1 MSPDAGLANTNL
13 ATCVAAYLNE
23 SLVRG
28 HSRGT
33 AEYRRVY
40 LRQLQR
46 WLGERGSA
54 SLECLTP
61 SVLAGFGEHL
71 LRRRTSYKR
80 PAPTPL
86 SSTTLA
92 AAFSVLRSFGAWLV
106 MHGLVSVDP
115 ARNLRCD
122 RRAPPPQKPVLTVI
136 EVERLLETPDESVLG
151 VRDRAIL
158 ETLYS
163 TGLRRSELCAL
174 DLYDIDFCNETV
186 MVRQGKGRRD
196 RIAPIGATALRS
208 LRRYLKEARPRLLP
222 GEGEPAIFL
231 ASITR
236 RRLGPKNLNRIVGV
250 HSEKAGFGKRVTP
263 HLLRHACATHL
274 LQGGAATPDI
284 QAILGHDTITSTPTY
299 TRVGAEDLAA
309 ALARHHPRERR
320 WRS

>member
-1 MSPDAGLANTNL
+1 MSPDAGLAETTL
-13 ATCVAAYLNE
+13 ATCVAAYLDE

-33 AEYRRVY
+33 VEYRRVY

-46 WLGERGSA
+46 WLRERGSA

-61 SVLAGFGEHL
+61 AVLAGFGEQL

-80 PAPTPL
+80 VVPTPL
-86 SSTTLA
+86 SATTLA

-106 MHGLVSVDP
+106 VHELVSADP

-122 RRAPPPQKPVLTVI
+122 RRASPPQKPIPTVI

-174 DLYDIDFCNETV
+174 DLYDIDFSNETV

-196 RIAPIGATALRS
+196 RVVPIGATALRS
-208 LRRYLKEARPRLLP
+208 LRRYLREARPRLLP

-231 ASITR
+231 SSITH
-236 RRLGPKNLNRIVGV
+236 RRLSHKNLNRIVQV
-250 HSEKAGFGKRVTP
+250 HSERAGFGKRVTP

-274 LQGGAATPDI
+274 LQGGAATPDV
-284 QAILGHDTITSTPTY
+284 QAILGHETIASTPTY
-299 TRVGAEDLAA
+299 TRVSVEDLAA
-309 ALARHHPRERR
+309 AQARHHPRER
-320 WRS
+320 W

>member
-1 MSPDAGLANTNL
+1 MSPDAALANTNL

-33 AEYRRVY
+33 VEYRRVY
-40 LRQLQR
+40 LRQLER
-46 WLGERGSA
+46 WLWERGGA
-54 SLECLTP
+54 EVLTP

-71 LRRRTSYKR
+71 IRRRTSYKR
-80 PAPTPL
+80 PVPTPL

-106 MHGLVSVDP
+106 QREVVSVDP
-115 ARNLRCD
+115 ARDLRCD
-122 RRAPPPQKPVLTVI
+122 RRASPPQRPVPTVT
-136 EVERLLETPDESVLG
+136 EVERLLETPDERVLG

-174 DLYDIDFCNETV
+174 DLYDVDFCNETV
-186 MVRQGKGRRD
+186 MVRQGKGGRD
-196 RIAPIGATALRS
+196 RVVPIGATALRS

-222 GEGEPAIFL
+222 GEGERAVFL

-236 RRLGPKNLNRIVGV
+236 RRLGPKNLNRIVQA
-250 HSEKAGFGKRVTP
+250 HAERAGLGKRVTP

-274 LQGGAATPDI
+274 LQGGAATPDV
-284 QAILGHDTITSTPTY
+284 QAILGHASIAATPTY
-299 TRVGAEDLAA
+299 TRVAVEDV
-309 ALARHHPRERR
+309 ALAHGRHHPRERLR
-320 WRS
+320 VA